1 MVKKMLLVAAFL
13 GSMSLAKSQQM
24 IDLENLSLP
33 PDSFWNGSD
42 NSGNFIANQIATFP
56 NSFVDWGGGM
66 TSWSGFAYSN
76 RLDTSIQSYTNQ
88 YSCFAGQQVSGS
100 QIFGISYNVSDW
112 NTGQLIPNIVSFS
125 TVIQPFSIMV
135 TNSTYAA
142 LTMKNGDAYSKKF
155 GGDTGDDPDWFKLTI
170 IGMLDS
176 NVTGTVEFYLAD
188 YRFSDNAQDYIVKD
202 WQSIDLT
209 SLGNINKLAF
219 TLSSSDT
226 GTYGINTPTYFCF
239 DNIVYSTSN
248 YIGSLIN
255 KTVELYPIP
264 AIDEIHFTA
273 SLSHIKIYNMLGQE
287 LLSCN
292 QPCNSINISTL
303 PSGQYILK
311 AHTTN
316 GLIQQMIIK
325 E

>member
-1 MVKKMLLVAAFL
+1 MLFVAAFL
-13 GSMSLAKSQQM
+13 GSMSLAKSQQV

-33 PDSFWNGSD
+33 ADSFWNGSD
-42 NSGNFIANQIATFP
+42 NSGHFVANQIATFP

-76 RLDTSIQSYTNQ
+76 KLDTMTQSYSNQ
-88 YSCFAGQQVSGS
+88 YSCYAGYQLSGS
-100 QIFGISYNVSDW
+100 HIFGISYNASDW

-125 TVIQPFSIMV
+125 TVIQPSSIMV

-155 GGDTGDDPDWFKLTI
+155 GGDTGNDPDWFKLTI

-176 NVTGTVEFYLAD
+176 NVTGTVDFYLAD
-188 YRFSDNAQDYIVKD
+188 YRFSDNTQDYIVKD

-226 GTYGINTPTYFCF
+226 GAYGINTPTYFCF

-248 YIGSLIN
+248 YIGSVVN
-255 KTVELYPIP
+255 KNVELYPIP
-264 AIDEIHFTA
+264 AVDEIHFTA

-287 LLSCN
+287 FLSCN
-292 QPCNSINISTL
+292 QPCNSININTL

-311 AHTTN
+311 AQTTN
-316 GLIQQMIIK
+316 GLIQQMFIK
-325 E
+325 K